1 MIKQLA
7 WTIGGLS
14 ALGLSSPVLGQ
25 STSIGEAGIDAL
37 RLHQLPYDLI
47 GRKISIGQVEIGRP
61 GQYGL
66 DKAVSGRAIALA
78 GVFLRDRPAKA
89 NSNLDPHAQ
98 NVASVMISSD
108 KAIRGVAPEAR
119 LYSGAVGP

>member
-14 ALGLSSPVLGQ
+14 ALVGSPVLGQ
-25 STSIGEAGIDAL
+25 TTSVGESGIDAL

-61 GQYGL
+61 GQ
-66 DKAVSGRAIALA
+66 
-78 GVFLRDRPAKA
+78 
-89 NSNLDPHAQ
+89 
-98 NVASVMISSD
+98 
-108 KAIRGVAPEAR
+108 
-119 LYSGAVGP
+119 